1 MESCTSA
8 DFAIAL
14 DCFAAANYSSDGLSP
29 SRGTKTIESLYNE
42 ANGHDITR
50 YLCRC
55 PTFGVTAL
63 YLKLQLAERLVQV
76 ADEP

>member
-14 DCFAAANYSSDGLSP
+14 DCFAAADYSSDGLSP
-29 SRGTKTIESLYNE
+29 SRVTKIIESLYID
-42 ANGHDITR
+42 ASGHDITR
-50 YLCRC
+50 YLYWC

-63 YLKLQLAERLVQV
+63 DLKLKLAERLVQV
-76 ADEP
+76 ADAS